1 MNGPQHDL
9 KRLIIPCI
17 NTMTSSFDND
27 MALKEAMQEQQFIDS
42 DILDDLHEAIR
53 ETEPEDWTPEEV
65 NEILEYE
72 VRCLR
77 AE

>member
-1 MNGPQHDL
+1 
-9 KRLIIPCI
+9 
-17 NTMTSSFDND
+17 MTSSFDND
-27 MALKEAMQEQQFIDS
+27 MALKEAMQDQQFIDS

-65 NEILEYE
+65 NSILEHE

>member
-1 MNGPQHDL
+1 MNGPDHDL
-9 KRLIIPCI
+9 KLIMFLCI
-17 NTMTSSFDND
+17 NTMTSSFDHD
-27 MALKEAMQEQQFIDS
+27 IALKEAMQDQQFIDS
-42 DILDDLHEAIR
+42 DILDDLHEAMR

>member
-1 MNGPQHDL
+1 
-9 KRLIIPCI
+9 
-17 NTMTSSFDND
+17 MTSSFDQD
-27 MALKEAMQEQQFIDS
+27 MALKEAMQDQQFIDS
-42 DILDDLHEAIR
+42 DILDDLHEAMR

-65 NEILEYE
+65 NAILEHE